1 MFALLAWLVQHA
13 GLTRLFSHLHDLQL
27 LILHS
32 GSAGYALYI
41 LLFIIA
47 TLCLMPGRALV
58 IVGGMIFGP
67 WLGTLLS
74 LIAATVASSLSFL
87 LARWLGREALQRYCG
102 HHAVFQAFERGIARS
117 GCDFLI
123 FTRLVPLFPYN
134 LQNYAYGLT
143 AIPFWSFTFIS
154 TIATLPGLFI
164 YTFMASELARDGIT
178 LAFIGKLSIAGL
190 MLFVLTQAARRYGR
204 YKRIS
209 VATSAVSDKN
219 G

>member
-1 MFALLAWLVQHA
+1 MSDARQRV
-13 GLTRLFSHLHDLQL
+13 SHLRRYDIRPLVGH
-27 LILHS
+27 
-32 GSAGYALYI
+32 
-41 LLFIIA
+41 A
-47 TLCLMPGRALV
+47 TLAYRRDCR
-58 IVGGMIFGP
+58 
-67 WLGTLLS
+67 
-74 LIAATVASSLSFL
+74 LIAVVPAGP
-87 LARWLGREALQRYCG
+87 LAGREALQRYCG
-102 HHAVFQAFERGIARS
+102 HHAVFQAFERGIAHS